1 MAEPGNSR
9 NRNPPSGFRR
19 TCINAFM
26 LNQDR
31 IAMKIIATY
40 SPEDNKIR
48 LYASARLESA
58 IYLRVRDAGF
68 VWAPKQELFVAPKW
82 SPSREDLAIELAG
95 EIEPEE
101 MTLAERA
108 QAKAE
113 RLDKLADKR
122 HRQANAFQR
131 AAQDLSEAFAFGQPI
146 LVGHHS
152 ERKARKTHERM
163 QAAMTNANK
172 AAKLANYWLYR
183 AEGVQLHANYKSD
196 PRVRANRI
204 KTLLADLRDM
214 QREINHAHL
223 TLAAWEKITQD
234 GAIKFAVGRNLP
246 TGPLAPWDLWGKV
259 ERGEVSP
266 QEARQQ
272 CIDAAKR
279 SISSDKR
286 RRYIEHTLN
295 RLSYERELLGP
306 VRRYEGELTPVI
318 LQAFAREHGAHKPQ
332 ARAIDAETFLLESE
346 ATLPLHLANDTEL
359 SLSAQEWRDLMQSA
373 GYEVPAEKDALPPI
387 LNLKVKALRSRHR
400 YHRDQIQ
407 TFPVVEMTKSQYA
420 RFHLEQRGCR
430 LSLCGT
436 FRFRIC
442 INPKHEPR
450 HLAPFVAVFF
460 TDAKAHA
467 LPDSVAILENSEGA
481 Q

>member
-1 MAEPGNSR
+1 
-9 NRNPPSGFRR
+9 
-19 TCINAFM
+19 
-26 LNQDR
+26 
-31 IAMKIIATY
+31 MKISASY
-40 SPEDNKIR
+40 SAEDNKIR
-48 LYASARLESA
+48 LYASSRLDSET
-58 IYLRVRDAGF
+58 YQRVRDAGF
-68 VWAPKQELFVAPKW
+68 VFAPKQGLFVAPKW
-82 SPSREDLAIELAG
+82 SPAREDLAIELAG

-108 QAKAE
+108 QAKAN
-113 RLDKLADKR
+113 RLDELANKR

-152 ERKARKTHERM
+152 ERKARKTQKRM

-172 AAKLANYWLYR
+172 AEKLANYWLYR
-183 AEGVQLHANYKSD
+183 AEGVQLHANYKND

-223 TLAAWEKITQD
+223 TLAVWEKTTQD
-234 GAIKFAVGRNLP
+234 EAIKVAVGRGIP
-246 TGPLAPWDLWGKV
+246 TGQIAPWDLWGKV

-332 ARAIDAETFLLESE
+332 ARATDSETIVLESE

-359 SLSAQEWRDLMQSA
+359 SLSAEEWRDLMQSA
-373 GYEVPAEKDALPPI
+373 GYEVPQEKDALPPI
-387 LNLKVKALRSRHR
+387 LNLKAKALRSRHR

-430 LSLCGT
+430 LSLCGG

-467 LPDSVAILENSEGA
+467 LPGSVAILESSDDA

>member
-1 MAEPGNSR
+1 MNIR
-9 NRNPPSGFRR
+9 
-19 TCINAFM
+19 
-26 LNQDR
+26 
-31 IAMKIIATY
+31 ATY
-40 SPEDNKIR
+40 SAEDNKIR
-48 LYASARLESA
+48 LYASSRLASDT
-58 IYLRVRDAGF
+58 YQRVKDAGF
-68 VWAPKQELFVAPKW
+68 VWAPKQVLVAPKW
-82 SPSREDLAIELAG
+82 SPAREDLATELAG

-113 RLDKLADKR
+113 RLDELADKR
-122 HRQANAFQR
+122 HRQANAFQS
-131 AAQDLSEAFAFGQPI
+131 AAKDLSEAFAFGQPI

-152 ERKARKTHERM
+152 ERKARKTQKRM
-163 QAAMTNANK
+163 HAAMTHANK
-172 AAKLANYWLYR
+172 AGKLANYWLYR
-183 AEGVQLHANYKSD
+183 AEGVQQHANYKND

-204 KTLLADLRDM
+204 KNLLTDLRDM

-223 TLAAWEKITQD
+223 TLATWDKITQD
-234 GAIKFAVGRNLP
+234 EAIKVAIGRAIP
-246 TGPLAPWDLWGKV
+246 TGQLAPWDLWGKV
-259 ERGEVSP
+259 EKGEVSP
-266 QEARQQ
+266 QEARQH
-272 CIDAAKR
+272 CIEAAKR

-306 VRRYEGELTPVI
+306 VRRHEGELTPVI

-332 ARAIDAETFLLESE
+332 ARAVDAATFVLESE

-359 SLSAQEWRDLMQSA
+359 SLSAEGWRDLMQSA
-373 GYEVPAEKDALPPI
+373 GYEVPQEKDALPPI
-387 LNLKVKALRSRHR
+387 LNLKAKALQSRHR

-430 LSLCGT
+430 LSLCGA

-450 HLAPFVAVFF
+450 YLAPFVAVFF
-460 TDAKAHA
+460 TDAKAHP
-467 LPDSVAILENSEGA
+467 LPDSVAVLEKSDDA

>member
-1 MAEPGNSR
+1 
-9 NRNPPSGFRR
+9 
-19 TCINAFM
+19 
-26 LNQDR
+26 
-31 IAMKIIATY
+31 MKITASY
-40 SPEDNKIR
+40 SPEDNKLR
-48 LYASARLESA
+48 LYASTRLDSET
-58 IYLRVRDAGF
+58 YQRVRDAGF

-108 QAKAE
+108 AAKAD
-113 RLDKLADKR
+113 RLDELANKR

-131 AAQDLSEAFAFGQPI
+131 AAQNLSEAFAFGQPI

-152 ERKARKTHERM
+152 ERKARKTQVRM
-163 QAAMTNANK
+163 QSAMTNANK
-172 AAKLANYWLYR
+172 AEKSANYWLYR
-183 AEGVQLHANYKSD
+183 AEGVQLHANYKND

-204 KTLLADLRDM
+204 KTLLADLHDM

-223 TLAAWEKITQD
+223 SLAMWEKITQD
-234 GAIKFAVGRNLP
+234 EAIKIAIGRSIP
-246 TGPLAPWDLWGKV
+246 TGQLAPWDLWGKV
-259 ERGEVSP
+259 EKGDVSP

-279 SISSDKR
+279 SITSDKR

-306 VRRYEGELTPVI
+306 VRRYEGELTPMI

-332 ARAIDAETFLLESE
+332 ARAIDAETFIIESK
-346 ATLPLHLANDTEL
+346 AALPLHLANDTEL
-359 SLSAQEWRDLMQSA
+359 SLSAEEWRNLMQSA
-373 GYEVPAEKDALPPI
+373 GYEVPTEKDALPPI
-387 LNLKVKALRSRHR
+387 LNLKAKALQSRHR
-400 YHRDQIQ
+400 YHRDQVQ

-420 RFHLEQRGCR
+420 RFHLEQRGTR
-430 LSLCGT
+430 RSLCGG

-442 INPKHEPR
+442 INPNHEPR

-467 LPDSVAILENSEGA
+467 LPDSVAILANSDDA

>member
-1 MAEPGNSR
+1 MTNE
-9 NRNPPSGFRR
+9 
-19 TCINAFM
+19 
-26 LNQDR
+26 
-31 IAMKIIATY
+31 IAMKITATY
-40 SPEDNKIR
+40 SPEDNKLR
-48 LYASARLESA
+48 LYPSARLDNET
-58 IYLRVRDAGF
+58 YQRVRDAGF
-68 VWAPKQELFVAPKW
+68 VWAPKQALFVAPKW
-82 SPSREDLAIELAG
+82 SPVREDLAIELAG

-113 RLDKLADKR
+113 RLDELANKR
-122 HRQANAFQR
+122 HRQANAYQR

-152 ERKARKTHERM
+152 ERKARKTQERM

-172 AAKLANYWLYR
+172 AEKLANYWLYR
-183 AEGVQLHANYKSD
+183 AEGVQLHANYKND

-214 QREINHAHL
+214 QREINHANL
-223 TLAAWEKITQD
+223 TLAMWEKITQD
-234 GAIKFAVGRNLP
+234 EAIKVAVGRAIP
-246 TGPLAPWDLWGKV
+246 TGQLAPWDLWGKV
-259 ERGEVSP
+259 EKGEVSP

-332 ARAIDAETFLLESE
+332 ARAIDTGTFVLESE
-346 ATLPLHLANDTEL
+346 ATLPLHLANDIEL
-359 SLSAQEWRDLMQSA
+359 SLSSEEWRDLMQST
-373 GYEVPAEKDALPPI
+373 GYEVPQAKDALPPI
-387 LNLKVKALRSRHR
+387 LNLNAKALRSRHR
-400 YHRDQIQ
+400 YYRDQIQ
-407 TFPVVEMTKSQYA
+407 TFPVVGMTKSKYA
-420 RFHLEQRGCR
+420 QFHLEQRGCR
-430 LSLCGT
+430 LSLCGG

-442 INPKHEPR
+442 INPKHEGPR

-460 TDAKAHA
+460 TDVKAHP
-467 LPDSVAILENSEGA
+467 LPDSVAVLEDLDGT

>member
-1 MAEPGNSR
+1 M
-9 NRNPPSGFRR
+9 
-19 TCINAFM
+19 
-26 LNQDR
+26 
-31 IAMKIIATY
+31 IISATY
-40 SPEDNKIR
+40 SPEDNKLR
-48 LYASARLESA
+48 LYPSARLDAET
-58 IYLRVRDAGF
+58 YQRVKDAGF

-82 SPSREDLAIELAG
+82 SPAREDLAIELAG

-101 MTLAERA
+101 MTLVERA

-113 RLDKLADKR
+113 RLDELAIKR

-131 AAQDLSEAFAFGQPI
+131 AAEDLSEAFAYGQPI

-152 ERKARKTHERM
+152 ERKARKTQERM

-172 AAKLANYWLYR
+172 AQKLANYWLYR
-183 AEGVQLHANYKSD
+183 AEGVQLHANYKND

-214 QREINHAHL
+214 QREINHAYL
-223 TLAAWEKITQD
+223 TFAMWEKVTEDETIKV
-234 GAIKFAVGRNLP
+234 AIGRSIP
-246 TGPLAPWDLWGKV
+246 TGQLAPWDLWGKV

-272 CIDAAKR
+272 CIDAAQR
-279 SISSDKR
+279 SLSSDRR

-332 ARAIDAETFLLESE
+332 ARAIDAKTFILESE

-359 SLSAQEWRDLMQSA
+359 SLSAEEWRDLMQSV
-373 GYEVPAEKDALPPI
+373 GYEVPQERDALPPI
-387 LNLKVKALRSRHR
+387 LNLNAKALRSRHR

-407 TFPVVEMTKSQYA
+407 TFPVVEMTKSKYA
-420 RFHLEQRGCR
+420 QFHLEQRGVR
-430 LSLCGT
+430 LSLCGD

-450 HLAPFVAVFF
+450 YLAPFVAVFF
-460 TDAKAHA
+460 TDAKAHPA
-467 LPDSVAILENSEGA
+467 PHSVAVLENSDDT